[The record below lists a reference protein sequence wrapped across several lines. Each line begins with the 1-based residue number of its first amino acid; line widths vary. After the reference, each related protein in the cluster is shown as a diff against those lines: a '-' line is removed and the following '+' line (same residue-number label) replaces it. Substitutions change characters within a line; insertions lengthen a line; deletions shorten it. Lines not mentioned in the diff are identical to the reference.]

1 MNIVGLGKAG
11 CKIAEQFSQYSQYTV
26 FKIDS
31 DEKLKRKKNCVF
43 IAKQSN
49 AELYDANP
57 VDLRKLIKNL
67 DEDEEMYFALC
78 GSGSVSACSLWI
90 LKQLKEAG
98 QKINIIYIKPELGTL
113 DNQSKLRNRAHFHIL
128 QEYTRS
134 GVFEKIFLFDN
145 AMVSEIIGKTSLLN
159 YFNKINEFIVT
170 SIHWYNIYNNSET
183 VYDTYRGEYVSSRI
197 CAFSYVDVESQKEK
211 KVFSIENTN
220 QIKYFYGINRI
231 TIEEDETLLDRLTE
245 ISLTEDNSSKSISH
259 GVYPTDLEI
268 GYSLAVHSSSDI
280 QEQD

>member
-11 CKIAEQFSQYSQYTV
+11 CKIAEQFSRYSQYTV

-31 DEKLKRKKNCVF
+31 DEKLKRKKNCMF
-43 IAKQSN
+43 IPKQSS

-57 VDLRKLIKNL
+57 VDLKKLIKNL
-67 DEDEEMYFALC
+67 DEDEEMYFVLC

-90 LKQLKEAG
+90 LKQFKEAG

-145 AMVSEIIGKTSLLN
+145 TIVSEIIGKTSLLN

-170 SIHWYNIYNNSET
+170 SVHWYNIYNNSET

-197 CAFSYVDVESQKEK
+197 CAFSYVDVENQKEK
-211 KVFSIENTN
+211 KVFPIENTN

-245 ISLTEDNSSKSISH
+245 ISLREDDSSTSISH

>member
-31 DEKLKRKKNCVF
+31 DEKLKRKKNCMF
-43 IAKQSN
+43 IPKQSS

-57 VDLRKLIKNL
+57 VDLKKLIKNL
-67 DEDEEMYFALC
+67 DEDEEMYFVLC

-90 LKQLKEAG
+90 LRQLKEAG

-145 AMVSEIIGKTSLLN
+145 AMVSEIVGKTSLLN

-170 SIHWYNIYNNSET
+170 SVHWYNIYNNSET
-183 VYDTYRGEYVSSRI
+183 VYDTYRGEYISSRI

-211 KVFSIENTN
+211 KVFPIENIN

-231 TIEEDETLLDRLTE
+231 TIEQDETLLDRLTE
-245 ISLTEDNSSKSISH
+245 ISLREDNSSTSISH
-259 GVYPTDLEI
+259 GVYSTDLEN

>member
-43 IAKQSN
+43 IAKQSS

-57 VDLRKLIKNL
+57 VDLKKLIKNL
-67 DEDEEMYFALC
+67 DEDEEMYFVLC

-90 LKQLKEAG
+90 LRQLKEAG

-145 AMVSEIIGKTSLLN
+145 SMVSEIIGKTSLLS

-170 SIHWYNIYNNSET
+170 IIHWYNIYNNSET